1 MSAELLDA
9 LKSGAQA
16 AAPRLLGVEVV
27 TRIGGA
33 LARGRIVET
42 EAYLAEGDA
51 ASHSARG
58 PTRRNASMFEAA
70 GAGYVYLIYG
80 MHLCFNVVTG
90 AAGEGEAVLIR
101 ALEPLEGLEAMRSRR
116 GARVSDRDL
125 CRGPGRL
132 AQALGIEREDDG
144 GALLAGGRIQ
154 LIDRSAAPSAVEV
167 GPRIGITKS
176 AELPLRFRDAA
187 ALAWCS

>member
-1 MSAELLDA
+1 MSGALLDA

-27 TRIGGA
+27 TRIDGA
-33 LARGRIVET
+33 LTRGRIVET

-51 ASHSARG
+51 ASHSASG

-90 AAGEGEAVLIR
+90 AAGQGEAVLIR
-101 ALEPLEGLEAMRSRR
+101 ALEPLEGLDAMRRRR
-116 GARVSDRDL
+116 GGRASDRDL

-132 AQALGIEREDDG
+132 AQALGIERADDG
-144 GALLAGGRIQ
+144 GELLAGGRIQ
-154 LIDRSAAPSAVEV
+154 LIDRSAAPAAVEV

-187 ALAWCS
+187 ALRWSS

>member
-1 MSAELLDA
+1 MSGELLDA
-9 LKSGAQA
+9 LKGGAQA

-33 LARGRIVET
+33 LTRGRIVET
-42 EAYLAEGDA
+42 EAYLAEDDA
-51 ASHSARG
+51 ASHSASG

-90 AAGEGEAVLIR
+90 AAGRGEAVLIR
-101 ALEPLEGLEAMRSRR
+101 ALEPLEGLDVMRRRR
-116 GARVSDRDL
+116 GDRVGDRDL

-132 AQALGIEREDDG
+132 AQALGIERADDG

-154 LIDRSAAPSAVEV
+154 LIDRSAAPVAVEV

-187 ALAWCS
+187 ALRWCS

>member
-116 GARVSDRDL
+116 GDRVGDRDL

>member
-1 MSAELLDA
+1 MSGALLDA

-27 TRIGGA
+27 THIDGT
-33 LARGRIVET
+33 LTRGRIVET
-42 EAYLAEGDA
+42 EAYLAEDDA
-51 ASHSARG
+51 ASHSASG

-90 AAGEGEAVLIR
+90 AAGQGEAVLIR
-101 ALEPLEGLEAMRSRR
+101 ALEPLEGLDAMRRRR
-116 GARVSDRDL
+116 GGRASDRDL

-132 AQALGIEREDDG
+132 AQALGIERADDG
-144 GALLAGGRIQ
+144 GTLLAGGRIQ
-154 LIDRSAAPSAVEV
+154 LIDRSAAPAAVEV

-187 ALAWCS
+187 ALRWCS